1 MSAAAV
7 ILQDMKTPAV
17 TLRERLRLLG
27 YAPNIQ
33 MKLYGAVFELI
44 SDPIVESERLV
55 FIDGIE
61 KKSGERRRIR
71 IPLVVLRMAE
81 ATAA

>member
-1 MSAAAV
+1 MQAA
-7 ILQDMKTPAV
+7 TV
-17 TLRERLRLLG
+17 TLCDRLKRLG

-33 MKLYGAVFELI
+33 VKLYGAVFELI

-81 ATAA
+81 ARAA

>member
-1 MSAAAV
+1 
-7 ILQDMKTPAV
+7 
-17 TLRERLRLLG
+17 
-27 YAPNIQ
+27 
-33 MKLYGAVFELI
+33 MKLYGAIFELI
-44 SDPIVESERLV
+44 SDPIVVSEKLV
-55 FIDGIE
+55 FIDGID

>member
-1 MSAAAV
+1 
-7 ILQDMKTPAV
+7 MKATAV
-17 TLRERLRLLG
+17 TLCERLKRLG

-44 SDPIVESERLV
+44 SDPIIESEKVV
-55 FIDGIE
+55 FIDGID

>member
-1 MSAAAV
+1 MQSA
-7 ILQDMKTPAV
+7 TV
-17 TLRERLRLLG
+17 TLCDRLKRLG

-33 MKLYGAVFELI
+33 VKLYGAVFELI

-81 ATAA
+81 ARAA

>member
-1 MSAAAV
+1 MTAAAS
-7 ILQDMKTPAV
+7 QWEMHAAV
-17 TLRERLRLLG
+17 ALCERLKRLG
-27 YAPNIQ
+27 YTRNIQ

-44 SDPIVESERLV
+44 SDPIVESEKLV
-55 FIDGIE
+55 FIDGID

>member
-7 ILQDMKTPAV
+7 AQQNMNATAV
-17 TLRERLRLLG
+17 TLRETLKRLG

-33 MKLYGAVFELI
+33 MKLYGVVFELI

-61 KKSGERRRIR
+61 KKSGKRRRIR
-71 IPLVVLRMAE
+71 IPLMVLRRAE

>member
-1 MSAAAV
+1 MSAA
-7 ILQDMKTPAV
+7 TV
-17 TLRERLRLLG
+17 TLCDRLKRLG
-27 YAPNIQ
+27 YAPNNQ
-33 MKLYGAVFELI
+33 VKLYGAVFELI

-81 ATAA
+81 ARAA

>member
-1 MSAAAV
+1 MQAA
-7 ILQDMKTPAV
+7 TV
-17 TLRERLRLLG
+17 TLCDKLKRLG

-33 MKLYGAVFELI
+33 VKLYGAVFELI

-81 ATAA
+81 ARAA